1 MIERKELDA
10 RIAEIQYSR
19 DQSPDDCI
27 YLASLYTIRD
37 HLFPPTQDG
46 PKSYSLASAP
56 VASPISAPSFAVTV
70 SGDSDF
76 LRAVSGKDGEA
87 AWDVIDGLMDTLK
100 AVNPRVY
107 LSFLTCRLPVIV
119 NSFL

>member
-1 MIERKELDA
+1 MIDRKELDE

-19 DQSPDDCI
+19 DQSPDDCV

-37 HLFPPTQDG
+37 RLFPED
-46 PKSYSLASAP
+46 KANKEERAYSLASAP
-56 VASPISAPSFAVTV
+56 SPVQAPSFTVTV
-70 SGDSDF
+70 SGDSEF

-107 LSFLTCRLPVIV
+107 DSIMRKIRAL
-119 NSFL
+119 